1 MSVLPSFRLSA
12 SAVKKAVL
20 LPDHAF
26 FVRMVPVAPGIP
38 PGEIPGQVE
47 MALEGLSPF
56 AIPQLCYGYFCPP
69 GAGRVL
75 VYAAY
80 RRRFTVADA
89 AQWTD
94 ADAVLPAFA
103 ACLGLAPAR
112 PLALLVTGG
121 DFLTAL
127 AWDGHDAVPAVVQTR
142 AVAVDAPPEERAAMQ
157 AELIAQ
163 LKDFPPPVE
172 LAAPT
177 ATTSRIGDGD
187 LRFAVG
193 KLTSRFESAQ
203 LDALDVRDK
212 TELASRRRDRARD
225 GYLWRAFLGCAAAI
239 ALAAVLQLGMQGG
252 RLWLKSRALQTT
264 GQAPAVQEIETKHN
278 LAYRIEELSTRRLL
292 PLEMIT
298 VVGEKLPG
306 SNIQFLRTV
315 TKGLYVLEIE
325 GQTNATTDV
334 FKYQAALKDLPACE
348 QVELGQTTDRGGVT
362 RFTLTVTFKPA
373 VLQPA
378 AVQPAAPP
386 S

>member
-1 MSVLPSFRLSA
+1 MSVLPNFTLSA
-12 SAVKKAVL
+12 AAVKKAVL

-26 FVRMVPVAPGIP
+26 FVRVMPVAPGTPPDGIP
-38 PGEIPGQVE
+38 SQVE

-56 AIPQLCYGYFCPP
+56 AIPQLCYGYFFPP

-89 AQWTD
+89 EQWTD

-103 ACLGLAPAR
+103 ACLGLAPVK
-112 PLALLVTGG
+112 PLALLVTGA
-121 DFLTAL
+121 DFVTAL
-127 AWDGHDAVPAVVQTR
+127 GWDGRDAVPAVVQTR
-142 AVAVDAPPEERAAMQ
+142 AVAIDAPPEERAAVQ
-157 AELIAQ
+157 AELAAQ
-163 LKDFPPPVE
+163 LKAFPPPAEV
-172 LAAPT
+172 AAPT

-187 LRFAVG
+187 LRFTIG
-193 KLTSRFESAQ
+193 TLTARFESAQ

-212 TELASRRRDRARD
+212 TELAARRRDRARD
-225 GYLWRAFLGCAAAI
+225 SYLWRAFLGCAAAI
-239 ALAAVLQLGMQGG
+239 ALAAVLQLGIEGG
-252 RLWLKSRALQTT
+252 RLWLRSRALQTAS
-264 GQAPAVQEIETKHN
+264 QAAAVQEIETKHN
-278 LAYRIEELSTRRLL
+278 LANRIEELFTRRLL
-292 PLEMIT
+292 TLEMIT
-298 VVGEKLPG
+298 LVGEKLPG

-362 RFTLTVTFKPA
+362 RFILTVTFKPTA
-373 VLQPA
+373 VR
-378 AVQPAAPP
+378 PAAPP

>member
-1 MSVLPSFRLSA
+1 MSALPSFSLSA
-12 SAVKKAVL
+12 AAVKKTVL

-26 FVRMVPVAPGIP
+26 FVRVVPVAPGTP
-38 PGEIPGQVE
+38 PDAIPGQVE

-89 AQWTD
+89 EQWAD
-94 ADAVLPAFA
+94 ADAVLPAFG
-103 ACLGLAPAR
+103 ACLGLAPAQ
-112 PLALLVTGG
+112 PLALLVTGA
-121 DFLTAL
+121 DFVTAL
-127 AWDGHDAVPAVVQTR
+127 GWDGQDAVPAFVQTR
-142 AVAVDAPPEERAAMQ
+142 AVAADAPPEERAAVQ
-157 AELIAQ
+157 AELAAQ
-163 LKDFPPPVE
+163 LKAFPAPVE
-172 LAAPT
+172 VAAPT

-187 LRFAVG
+187 LRFAIG
-193 KLTSRFESAQ
+193 KLTSRFESVQ

-212 TELASRRRDRARD
+212 AELAARRRDRARD

-239 ALAAVLQLGMQGG
+239 ALAAVLQLGVEGG
-252 RLWLKSRALQTT
+252 RLWLKSRTLQIAA
-264 GQAPAVQEIETKHN
+264 QAPAVQEIETKHN
-278 LAYRIEELSTRRLL
+278 LANRIEELSTRRLL

-298 VVGEKLPG
+298 IVGAKLPG

-334 FKYQAALKDLPACE
+334 FKYQAALKDLPACDH
-348 QVELGQTTDRGGVT
+348 VDLGQTTDRGGVT

-373 VLQPA
+373 AL
-378 AVQPAAPP
+378 QPAAPP